1 MIKIKIKIKI
11 WINILIKLLYQ
22 ENGIGIVG
30 RYHESGIDTRRK
42 AAPQMTKGSHQAPT
56 QEEESELGKS
66 GQITISSRS
75 EPTWPPP
82 RSPCGKLRNALL
94 LSSQWRAPLET
105 VVIGKSFCQLS
116 EFTNCH
122 CVEDTEVECRRGRAN
137 IFI

>member
-56 QEEESELGKS
+56 QEEESGLENS
-66 GQITISSRS
+66 CQITIDIQ
-75 EPTWPPP
+75 
-82 RSPCGKLRNALL
+82 A
-94 LSSQWRAPLET
+94 
-105 VVIGKSFCQLS
+105 
-116 EFTNCH
+116 
-122 CVEDTEVECRRGRAN
+122 D
-137 IFI
+137 